1 MGQVEFDNF
10 RNRIKDWM
18 DRNQDEYD
26 FFEEEINKKD
36 STVYQTIMSKAI
48 SLVPLYQKIIRKKAN
63 QGMYDDISDIE
74 TLFTENKV
82 AESLIKEF
90 DKANEKSIVPA
101 LLSWLYF
108 GKSFERMVERGEEM
122 RRSSD
127 TNYIQKLVI
136 TATIKILI
144 AKSISLGLRS
154 KSDWQEHRRLM
165 KLADSDHVMNWAI
178 DNTVPEEK
186 KKVGRKRTEKTFEE
200 VLSILVE
207 DKTEL
212 LNRIEEY
219 LITKHTDLD
228 LARLKIALD
237 ELYYIEPCDIKL
249 FRDALAQQYQ
259 AMVTIVG
266 ERGIQKKYRDLNSFL
281 PVKEVFMKD
290 FGEDRNVIDKL
301 KDFLRN

>member
-48 SLVPLYQKIIRKKAN
+48 SLVPQYHKIIRKKAN
-63 QGMYDDISDIE
+63 QGMYEDISDIE
-74 TLFTENKV
+74 TLFKENKV

-90 DKANEKSIVPA
+90 DSADEKSIIPA
-101 LLSWLYF
+101 LLAWLYF

-178 DNTVPEEK
+178 DNTMPEEK
-186 KKVGRKRTEKTFEE
+186 KTVGRKRTEKTFEE
-200 VLSILVE
+200 MLSILIE

-266 ERGIQKKYRDLNSFL
+266 ERGIQKKYKDLNSFL

-290 FGEDRNVIDKL
+290 FGEDRNVIDQL

>member
-10 RNRIKDWM
+10 RNRIKNWM

-48 SLVPLYQKIIRKKAN
+48 SLVPQYQKIIRKMAN

-74 TLFTENKV
+74 TLFAENKV

-90 DKANEKSIVPA
+90 DRADERSIIPA
-101 LLSWLYF
+101 VLSWLYF

-122 RRSSD
+122 RRSSN

-136 TATIKILI
+136 AATIKILI

-178 DNTVPEEK
+178 DNTTPEEK
-186 KKVGRKRTEKTFEE
+186 KTIGRKRTEKTFEE
-200 VLSILVE
+200 MLSILIE

-259 AMVTIVG
+259 AIVTIVG
-266 ERGIQKKYRDLNSFL
+266 ERGIQKKYKDLNSFL

-290 FGEDRNVIDKL
+290 FGQDRNVIDQL

>member
-10 RNRIKDWM
+10 KLGIKDWI

-48 SLVPLYQKIIRKKAN
+48 SLVPQYQKIIRKKAN
-63 QGMYDDISDIE
+63 QGMYEDISDIE
-74 TLFTENKV
+74 TLFKENKV

-90 DKANEKSIVPA
+90 DSADEKSIIPA

-178 DNTVPEEK
+178 DNTVPEET
-186 KKVGRKRTEKTFEE
+186 KKVGRKRTEKTFKE

-266 ERGIQKKYRDLNSFL
+266 ERGIQKKYRDLNSFIQ
-281 PVKEVFMKD
+281 VKCVFMKD
-290 FGEDRNVIDKL
+290 FGEDRDVIDQL

>member
-18 DRNQDEYD
+18 DHNQDEYD

-48 SLVPLYQKIIRKKAN
+48 SLVPHYQKIIRKKAN
-63 QGMYDDISDIE
+63 QGMSDDISDIE

-90 DKANEKSIVPA
+90 DSADEKSIVPA

-108 GKSFERMVERGEEM
+108 GKSLERMVERGEEM

-154 KSDWQEHRRLM
+154 KSDWQE
-165 KLADSDHVMNWAI
+165 
-178 DNTVPEEK
+178 
-186 KKVGRKRTEKTFEE
+186 
-200 VLSILVE
+200 
-207 DKTEL
+207 
-212 LNRIEEY
+212 
-219 LITKHTDLD
+219 
-228 LARLKIALD
+228 
-237 ELYYIEPCDIKL
+237 
-249 FRDALAQQYQ
+249 
-259 AMVTIVG
+259 
-266 ERGIQKKYRDLNSFL
+266 
-281 PVKEVFMKD
+281 
-290 FGEDRNVIDKL
+290 
-301 KDFLRN
+301 

>member
-1 MGQVEFDNF
+1 MSQQEFDNF
-10 RNRIKDWM
+10 KLRIKDWM

-48 SLVPLYQKIIRKKAN
+48 SLVPQYQKFIRKMAN

-74 TLFTENKV
+74 TLFAENKV
-82 AESLIKEF
+82 AQSLIKEF
-90 DKANEKSIVPA
+90 DKANEISIIPV

-127 TNYIQKLVI
+127 TSYLQKLMI
-136 TATIKILI
+136 AATIKILI

-165 KLADSDHVMNWAI
+165 KLADSDHVINWAI
-178 DNTVPEEK
+178 DNTMPEEK
-186 KKVGRKRTEKTFEE
+186 KTVGRKRMEKTFEE
-200 VLSILVE
+200 MLSILIE

-259 AMVTIVG
+259 TMVAIVG
-266 ERGIQKKYRDLNSFL
+266 ERGIQKKYKDLNSFL

-290 FGEDRNVIDKL
+290 FGEDRDVIDQL

>member
-1 MGQVEFDNF
+1 MSQQEFDNF
-10 RNRIKDWM
+10 KLRIKDWM
-18 DRNQDEYD
+18 DHNQDEYD
-26 FFEEEINKKD
+26 FFEEEINRKD
-36 STVYQTIMSKAI
+36 STVYQTIMTKAVT
-48 SLVPLYQKIIRKKAN
+48 LVPKYQKIIRKMAN

-74 TLFTENKV
+74 TLFAENKI
-82 AESLIKEF
+82 AKSLINEF
-90 DKANEKSIVPA
+90 DKANERSIIPA

-178 DNTVPEEK
+178 DNTMPEEK
-186 KKVGRKRTEKTFEE
+186 KTLGRKRTEKTFEE
-200 VLSILVE
+200 ILSILIE

-259 AMVTIVG
+259 PMVTIVG
-266 ERGIQKKYRDLNSFL
+266 ERGIQKKYKDLNSFL
-281 PVKEVFMKD
+281 PVKNVFMKD

>member
-1 MGQVEFDNF
+1 MGQVEYDNF
-10 RNRIKDWM
+10 RNRIKEWM
-18 DRNQDEYD
+18 DSNHDEYD

-48 SLVPLYQKIIRKKAN
+48 SLVPQYQKFIRKMAN

-74 TLFTENKV
+74 TLFAENKV
-82 AESLIKEF
+82 AQSLIKEF
-90 DKANEKSIVPA
+90 DKANERSIIPV

-127 TNYIQKLVI
+127 TSYLQKLMI
-136 TATIKILI
+136 AATIKILI

-165 KLADSDHVMNWAI
+165 KLADSDHVINWAI
-178 DNTVPEEK
+178 DNTMPEEK
-186 KKVGRKRTEKTFEE
+186 KKVGRKRLERTFEE
-200 VLSILVE
+200 MLSILIE

-228 LARLKIALD
+228 LAHLKIALD

-249 FRDALAQQYQ
+249 FRDALARQYQ

-266 ERGIQKKYRDLNSFL
+266 ERGIQKKYKDLNNFIQ
-281 PVKEVFMKD
+281 VKGIFMKD
-290 FGEDRNVIDKL
+290 FGEDRDVIDQL